1 MLVSS
6 PEQQLSVDPAVLSG
20 TCEGLSAAADH
31 LLAELRSLDAAVME
45 MVGRWTGTAGGSYGE
60 VWQQWHRG
68 AGEVERGLAV
78 MAQLLGRAAQ
88 AYSGHEQS
96 AAAELGGLR

>member
-1 MLVSS
+1 MPVTCTQE
-6 PEQQLSVDPAVLSG
+6 PLSVDPAVLSG
-20 TCEGLSAAADH
+20 ACESLSVAADH
-31 LLAELRSLDAAVME
+31 LLAELRSLDVAVTE

-96 AAAELGGLR
+96 AAAELGSLS